1 MSNTFTLIIWG
12 TYLLVEAKCSVS
24 PLLKCR
30 QELLVFL
37 GGGFVSEYQGTLQV
51 QSTQHIS

>member
-12 TYLLVEAKCSVS
+12 TYLLVETKCSVS

-30 QELLVFL
+30 KELLVFW
-37 GGGFVSEYQGTLQV
+37 GGFVSEYQGTLQV